1 MEMSRS
7 RARTLDAS
15 GQAWYEQR
23 EATEPGYDE
32 EVEVCS
38 VSGSYDGASS
48 VPCKRPC
55 TKVGQIEADSRFKTL
70 LEPRDF

>member
-48 VPCKRPC
+48 VPCKDLAQ
-55 TKVGQIEADSRFKTL
+55 K
-70 LEPRDF
+70 